1 VSARPP
7 GRGAARRRR
16 GRAILAGLAAALAAL
31 AAHAAT
37 GGAPLGAR
45 VAGMAAD
52 LRLQLRG
59 ADTAPDERFLIVRI
73 DDPSIAE
80 LGRWPWP
87 RDRLAALVAR
97 LHEAGARVVALD
109 LLMTEPD
116 RDPAAD
122 AALAAAMR
130 ASGRV
135 VLPVVLAPAG
145 GGPADVAPAGGAASA
160 ALEAA
165 AFRAIRP
172 LVPDAP
178 VPRGALVAAPVA
190 PLADAAAALGHVNL
204 FPDPDGRVRDEA
216 LAVAWRDLR
225 LPSLTLAAARL
236 ALGLEPAEMRLEL
249 GCCVRLGRRFVPT
262 DPSGRTPVSWRGGP
276 ERFPWVSASDVVAG
290 RMDAGRAADRIV
302 LVGATATGVADR
314 APTPFASAAAG
325 VERQAEVVRALIDGD
340 ALSRGPETEAAG
352 IALVALAGIAGA
364 AAGALLPGIAGV
376 LAALAVAA
384 GAAALAQAA
393 FLAGVVLPL
402 VGPAAAA
409 LAAGWTAVA
418 AQVHAGREEA
428 RRVRRAF
435 AHYLHPDLVDRL
447 ADDPDGLVLGG
458 ELRDLAVL
466 FCDVRGFT
474 AIAERLEP
482 QELIAFL
489 NAVLER
495 MAAVVIAHRGY
506 VDKFTG
512 DGLMAVFGAP
522 APTERP
528 ALDAC
533 RAAVAMVADVR
544 AHARLWARWGVED
557 LRIGV
562 GISAGPMAVGNVG
575 AAERFDYTVL
585 GDAVNLAARLE
596 QATKDLGVAVAVSEA
611 ALRAAGPGVA
621 ARPLGE
627 IAVRGRTGRVR
638 VWALAA
644 DDAAAGPLPRR
655 RPA

>member
-1 VSARPP
+1 VSGRQP
-7 GRGAARRRR
+7 GRWAARRRR
-16 GRAILAGLAAALAAL
+16 GRALLAGLAAALAVL
-31 AAHAAT
+31 AAHVAT

-45 VAGMAAD
+45 VAGAAAD
-52 LRLQLRG
+52 LRFQLRG
-59 ADTAPDERFLIVRI
+59 ARTAPDERFLIVRI
-73 DDPSIAE
+73 DDASIAE

-97 LHEAGARVVALD
+97 LHDADARVVALD

-135 VLPVVLAPAG
+135 VLPVVLAPG
-145 GGPADVAPAGGAASA
+145 DGAAA
-160 ALEAA
+160 PGAAAPALEAA
-165 AFRAIRP
+165 AFRSIRP

-178 VPRGALVAAPVA
+178 VPRAALAAAPVA

-216 LAVAWRDLR
+216 LAVAWRDLH
-225 LPSLTLAAARL
+225 LPALTLAAARL
-236 ALGLEPAEMRLEL
+236 ALGLAPAETRLEL
-249 GCCVRLGRRFVPT
+249 GCCVRLGRHFVPT

-276 ERFPWVSASDVVAG
+276 GRFPWVSAADVVAG
-290 RMDAGRAADRIV
+290 RMDPGRARGRIV

-314 APTPFASAAAG
+314 APTPFAPAAAG
-325 VERQAEVVRALIDGD
+325 VERQAEVVRALVDGD

-352 IALVALAGIAGA
+352 VALVALAGIAGA
-364 AAGALLPGIAGV
+364 GAGALLPGMAGV

-384 GAAALAQAA
+384 GAAALVQAA
-393 FLAGVVLPL
+393 FLAGVVLPSA
-402 VGPAAAA
+402 GPALAA
-409 LAAGWTAVA
+409 LAAGGVAVA

-533 RAAVAMVADVR
+533 RAAVAMVDDVR
-544 AHARLWARWGVED
+544 AHAGLWARWGVDD

-644 DDAAAGPLPRR
+644 DDAAAGPLPER